1 MAKRIYALYIDDN
14 SIKLLESRGKR
25 IKEWTDMPLERG
37 LVKNGVVIEEEKVVA
52 KFRQLFQNRS
62 LKGKVLLAVSGLHC
76 LSRPIILPELPDE
89 MLDEAVRREAKKV
102 LPVPLDQLYLSWQRV
117 PAPAGK
123 SGVFAVALPH
133 RTADSLLRVLQQVG
147 LKVEF
152 MDLKPLLLSRV
163 VEKTI
168 SIIVDIQLTEF
179 DIVIT
184 KGGIP
189 QPIRTIALP
198 KNASAQRQKLPM
210 IRDEL
215 NRTISFYNSNNP
227 DEPIPNDLPVF
238 LTGSTSYDAEV
249 CQSISDEIGRP
260 VVPLLPPLLQT
271 LPEGLDPSRFM
282 ANICLIHRRFTSQEY
297 TANTL
302 GNLNVLPAPYQS
314 QPISRFKLLAVP
326 SAAVVAGLL
335 VSLIVFSQIMSSE
348 IINIRRQMDADNQLV
363 QQDLAYRQN
372 LIDSITEAEKL
383 SEDLSVALGKLE
395 SQSEQVNGNLEAII
409 DSLPDSVD
417 INSIKYA
424 DSALT
429 VSGRAS
435 NEGIIQTYLTNLEY
449 SRLFRE
455 IAVTELKRTDG
466 VMEFVLSLKVDR
478 SN

>member
-25 IKEWTDMPLERG
+25 IKEWADMPLEPG

-62 LKGKVLLAVSGLHC
+62 LNGKVLLAVSGLHC

-102 LPVPLDQLYLSWQRV
+102 LPVPLDQLYLSWQKV

-123 SGVFAVALPH
+123 SGVFVVALPH
-133 RTADSLLRVLQQVG
+133 RTADSLLKVLQQVG
-147 LKVEF
+147 LKLEL

-163 VEKTI
+163 AEKPI

-198 KNASAQRQKLPM
+198 KSASTWRKQLPM

-215 NRTISFYNSNNP
+215 DRTISFYNSNNP
-227 DEPIPNDLPVF
+227 DEPIPHDLPVF
-238 LTGSTSYDAEV
+238 LTGSMSYDTEV

-282 ANICLIHRRFTSQEY
+282 VNICLVHRRFTLQD

-302 GNLNVLPAPYQS
+302 YNLNILPAPYQS
-314 QPISRFKLLAVP
+314 PPISRFKLLAVP

-348 IINIRRQMDADNQLV
+348 IINIRRQLVAGNQLV

-372 LIDSITEAEKL
+372 LIDSITETEKL
-383 SEDLSVALGKLE
+383 SGDLLAALGKIE
-395 SQSEQVNGNLEAII
+395 SQSKQVNGNLEAII
-409 DSLPDSVD
+409 DSLPESVV

-424 DSALT
+424 DSAVT
-429 VSGRAS
+429 VSGRAG

-449 SRLFRE
+449 SGLFGE
-455 IAVTELKRTDG
+455 IAVTNLKRTDG
-466 VMEFVLSLKVDR
+466 VMEFILSLKAERID
-478 SN
+478 